1 LERRLAVAGTA
12 MRAFLPQRRNPIR
25 TTMKDGDIHNSDPQ
39 SLTQMLSLDAGD
51 EKLWSPEELGAIL
64 EHQLSAPLEC
74 DLARLDR
81 GLARC
86 LRELNFAAHPESA
99 RPLQSFRD
107 LLSHPSPPLR
117 LLELTKQFAKAC
129 RNDPQGPLPDEIATV
144 LYFSSIVVAMT
155 RCGQRITKMDDRS
168 LEFSLNWAL
177 RQPWLDQATRQIL
190 LEGLSSLGPAGAD
203 GAVC

>member
-1 LERRLAVAGTA
+1 
-12 MRAFLPQRRNPIR
+12 
-25 TTMKDGDIHNSDPQ
+25 MKDDDVHNSDPQ

-51 EKLWSPEELGAIL
+51 EKLWSLEELGAIL

-74 DLARLDR
+74 DLGRLDS
-81 GLARC
+81 GLAR
-86 LRELNFAAHPESA
+86 RPRKVNSAAHPEGT
-99 RPLQSFRD
+99 RPLKSFRD

-129 RNDPQGPLPDEIATV
+129 RNNPHGPLPDEIATV
-144 LYFSSIVVAMT
+144 LYFLSIAVAMT

-177 RQPWLDQATRQIL
+177 RQPWLDEATRGIL
-190 LEGLSSLGPAGAD
+190 QEGLNALGSSGAD
-203 GAVC
+203 AAV